1 MQTLYLLERIDE
13 NGASTHDMET
23 IFVSE
28 HSAKQIGLI
37 IDGKT
42 QWKIRE
48 TFVLDGNYIDKC
60 LKNRLFILDDFVISR
75 DKFDNYERMRKNGKY
90 NVFDPKFA
98 LAVGLSME
106 QLKYLFE
113 FYTQLKFSYLI
124 QEIYHE
130 KTDEIIALE
139 VELEQL
145 SEELR
150 ETQNTL
156 QEIRKFRKK

>member
-1 MQTLYLLERIDE
+1 MQTLHLLERFDE

-23 IFVSE
+23 IFVSKNSE
-28 HSAKQIGLI
+28 SKIQLI
-37 IDGKT
+37 IEGKT

-48 TFVLDGNYIDKC
+48 TFVVDGNYIDKC
-60 LKNRLFILDDFVISR
+60 LENRLFYFDDFVISK

-98 LAVGLSME
+98 LSAGLSME
-106 QLKYLFE
+106 QLKYLFD

-145 SEELR
+145 TEELR

>member
-28 HSAKQIGLI
+28 HSSKQIGLI
-37 IDGKT
+37 IDAKT

-48 TFVLDGNYIDKC
+48 TYFLEDNYFTSC
-60 LKNRLFILDDFVISR
+60 LENRLFVFTDFMITHYQF
-75 DKFDNYERMRKNGKY
+75 KQFEQMRTKGDF
-90 NVFDPKFA
+90 NVYDPRFA
-98 LAVGLSME
+98 LSVGLSKE
-106 QLKYLFE
+106 QLKYLFQ
-113 FYTQLKFSYLI
+113 FYAQLKFLYLM
-124 QEIYHE
+124 QDIYYE

-145 SEELR
+145 TEELR

-156 QEIRKFRKK
+156 AEIRKLNKK